1 MQAKTNTR
9 PSRSPQQDADMKKVF
24 KKYSKKMIE
33 EEKESE
39 LDREIR
45 HLVGCLPV
53 YARKD
58 KIIETIKTNQV
69 CVVQGETGYAST
81 HLSFFVFLTLLLFF
95 LSLPLFHFLSF
106 FRSGKST
113 QLPQYLVEAG
123 LNYVV
128 RNGRTTRLKIA
139 VTQPR
144 RNAVSAPLFSLSL
157 SLPFCFFPTLSFY
170 IPSPPLL
177 IFTR

>member
-1 MQAKTNTR
+1 
-9 PSRSPQQDADMKKVF
+9 MKKVF

-69 CVVQGETGYAST
+69 WRGARRDGVCFHPSIFLRLFNTSLVFS
-81 HLSFFVFLTLLLFF
+81 LSPS
-95 LSLPLFHFLSF
+95 LSLPLFL
-106 FRSGKST
+106 
-113 QLPQYLVEAG
+113 
-123 LNYVV
+123 
-128 RNGRTTRLKIA
+128 
-139 VTQPR
+139 
-144 RNAVSAPLFSLSL
+144 
-157 SLPFCFFPTLSFY
+157 
-170 IPSPPLL
+170 
-177 IFTR
+177 